1 MKSEE
6 GRGENITLYNLTDEG
21 FDSIVIP
28 FLNWAIMESMGEDYA
43 VSSYP
48 ITVKVKQGVTVSK
61 LREALMELLISL
73 NDVEPSKPVGDPV
86 LEPTTEGAKF
96 FSIKS
101 SGKKWGNGQS

>member
-6 GRGENITLYNLTDEG
+6 GQGEKITLYNLTDEG

-43 VSSYP
+43 VSPYP
-48 ITVKVKQGVTVSK
+48 ITVKVKQGVTVSR
-61 LREALMELLISL
+61 LRQALMELLMSL
-73 NDVEPSKPVGDPV
+73 NELESSKLAGDPV
-86 LEPTTEGAKF
+86 LEPTAEGAKF

-101 SGKKWGNGQS
+101 PGGKLAGGRF